1 VKRSHVVHVAQ
12 IARALTA
19 AGVLLAASDARAVE
33 LGTPATEHPFRSA
46 QNFALEIR
54 FSPYYAQVDD
64 DPNLNGQKPLEKN
77 FGTVPRFYFGIEI
90 DWQTL
95 RIPHLGTIGPG
106 VGVGRVGMGRDVQTV
121 SGRQSADE
129 TSLTIYPLYAVAVLR
144 ADVFWRELGIPFV
157 PYAKAGVGVGI
168 WRASNAGGTA
178 SQDNVSGKGTS
189 WGTNVAAGVS
199 LALDALDTGASRN
212 MDNAT
217 GINGTYLFLEAY
229 WLTLDGIAQK
239 NALHVG
245 TNTWSAGL
253 AFEF

>member
-1 VKRSHVVHVAQ
+1 MKRSHVGHV
-12 IARALTA
+12 IAGAVTA
-19 AGVLLAASDARAVE
+19 AGILLGFGAPPEAQAVE
-33 LGTPATEHPFRSA
+33 LGTPATEHPFRTA

-77 FGTVPRFYFGIEI
+77 FGTVPRFFFAIEV

-106 VGVGRVGMGRDVQTV
+106 FGVGRVGMSRDVQTV

-129 TSLTIYPLYAVAVLR
+129 TQLTIYPVAVLR

-157 PYAKAGVGVGI
+157 PYAKAGLGVGI
-168 WRASNAGGTA
+168 WRASDAVGT
-178 SQDNVSGKGTS
+178 STTDNVSGKGTS
-189 WGTNVAAGVS
+189 FGTNVAFGVA
-199 LALDALDTGASRN
+199 LALDALDLGASRN

-217 GINGTYLFLEAY
+217 GINNTYLFLEGY

-245 TNTWSAGL
+245 SNTWSAGL
-253 AFEF
+253 TFEF